1 MYILKILLSFIKNYK
16 FTVILYIIF
25 QILAFPLEAIAVP
38 QIYSRFFNVL
48 NNKTKVDVFIKYFL
62 IIIFFLIIVNLS
74 NATTSYIESIMLPKI
89 NEYIINYIFKNLLI
103 KNENQYEDV
112 DLGKLIT
119 RLSIVPQHLKEFITS
134 FCTWI
139 LPRMLTI
146 IIINIYFFY
155 LSWKLGLV
163 SIILLLIFGLL
174 NIKYFIFCSNISIQ
188 RHILFEKKNSDTQD
202 KLSNAYSIYS
212 NGNLEK
218 EILNYENKTKIYTSK
233 FRENLSC
240 LNKSTIYSSFLLIF
254 IFICLN
260 ATSVF
265 LYMKN
270 KISYVNLIAIFIT
283 IIYYTP
289 CIVTLIY
296 TMPELVHYYGTLG
309 SVDKFIEELYNSE
322 KENLNKNNIKHAN
335 KNNVQDLIIKKGNIV
350 INNLTFGYNSNNLF
364 KNFYL
369 TIKENENIAI
379 IGPSG
384 NGKST
389 LIKLIMGYY
398 NVPNNT
404 IFIDN
409 IDINKFNL
417 NDLRK
422 QISYVNQNTKL
433 FNTTLLE
440 NIKYGNDF
448 TKHEIINLFNKL
460 NINNIFSNLKT
471 GLETNVGIDGNNL
484 SGGQRQLVHILRCI
498 GRKNKIIILDEPTS
512 AIDKENK
519 IIIVNAIKEL
529 SKNNTLILIT
539 HDLSILHIVNRVITL
554 ESGKIIKDQYLNK
567 KL

>member
-422 QISYVNQNTKL
+422 QISYVNQNAKL

-440 NIKYGNDF
+440 NIKYGNDL
-448 TKHEIINLFNKL
+448 TKDEIINLCNKL
-460 NINNIFSNLKT
+460 NINNIFSNLKD
-471 GLETNVGIDGNNL
+471 GLETNVGVDGNNL

-512 AIDKENK
+512 AIDKDNT
-519 IIIVNAIKEL
+519 IIIKNAIKEL

-539 HDLSILHIVNRVITL
+539 HDLNILSIVNRVITL
-554 ESGKIIKDQYLNK
+554 ESGKIIKDEYNK
-567 KL
+567 

>member
-1 MYILKILLSFIKNYK
+1 MYILKLFLSFIKDHK

-25 QILAFPLEAIAVP
+25 QILAFPLESIAVP
-38 QIYSRFFNVL
+38 QIYSRFFNIL

-62 IIIFFLIIVNLS
+62 IIVFFLIIVNGS
-74 NATTSYIESIMLPKI
+74 NATTTYIESFMLPEL
-89 NEYIINYIFKNLLI
+89 NEYIINYIFKNLLL
-103 KNENQYEDV
+103 KHENKYEDT

-119 RLSIVPQHLKEFITS
+119 RLSTIPQHLKEFITN

-139 LPRMLTI
+139 LPRILTI

-155 LSWKLGLV
+155 LSWELGLV
-163 SIILLLIFGLL
+163 SIILLIVFSIL
-174 NIKYFIFCSNISIQ
+174 NINFFISCSKLSEE
-188 RHILFEKKNSDTQD
+188 RHHLFEEKNSDTQD
-202 KLSNAYSIYS
+202 KISNSYSIYS
-212 NGNLEK
+212 TGNLYK
-218 EILNYENKTKIYTSK
+218 EIINYENKTKIYTSK
-233 FRENLSC
+233 FKENLSC
-240 LNKSTIYSSFLLIF
+240 LNKTTISSSFLLIF

-260 ATSVF
+260 AASVF

-289 CIVTLIY
+289 CIVTIIY
-296 TMPELVHYYGTLG
+296 TLPEIVHYYGSLKA
-309 SVDKFIEELYNSE
+309 VDIFIEDLYKYE
-322 KENLNKNNIKHAN
+322 KENKKLINDKMQKSSENNKI
-335 KNNVQDLIIKKGNIV
+335 DLIIKKGNIV
-350 INNLTFGYNSNNLF
+350 INNLTFGYNNNIF

-369 TIKENENIAI
+369 TIKENESVAI

-422 QISYVNQNTKL
+422 QISYVNQNAKL

-440 NIKYGNDF
+440 NIKYGNDL
-448 TKHEIINLFNKL
+448 TKDEIINLCNKL
-460 NINNIFSNLKT
+460 NINNIFSNLKD
-471 GLETNVGIDGNNL
+471 GLETNVGVDGNNL

-512 AIDKENK
+512 AIDKDNT
-519 IIIVNAIKEL
+519 IIIKNAIKEL

-539 HDLSILHIVNRVITL
+539 HDLNILSIVNRVITL
-554 ESGKIIKDQYLNK
+554 ESGKIIKDEYNK
-567 KL
+567 

>member
-1 MYILKILLSFIKNYK
+1 MYILKILLSFIKKYK
-16 FTVILYIIF
+16 FTIILYIIF
-25 QILAFPLEAIAVP
+25 QMLAFPLEAIAVP
-38 QIYSRFFNVL
+38 QIYSRFFSIL
-48 NNKTKVDVFIKYFL
+48 NSKTKVDVFIKYFL
-62 IIIFFLIIVNLS
+62 IIVFFLIIVNFS
-74 NATTSYIESIMLPKI
+74 NAITTYIESFMLPEI

-119 RLSIVPQHLKEFITS
+119 RLSTVPQHLKELITS
-134 FCTWI
+134 FCTWV

-155 LSWKLGLV
+155 LSWELGLV
-163 SIILLLIFGLL
+163 SIILLLVFGLL
-174 NIKYFIFCSNISIQ
+174 NIKYFIFCSDISKD
-188 RHILFEKKNSDTQD
+188 RHLLFEKKNSDTQD

-212 NGNLEK
+212 TGNLQK

-233 FRENLSC
+233 FKENLSC

-296 TMPELVHYYGTLG
+296 IMPEIVHYYGTLG

-322 KENLNKNNIKHAN
+322 KENLNKNNIKSDN
-335 KNNVQDLIIKKGNIV
+335 KNNIQDLIIKKGNIV
-350 INNLTFGYNSNNLF
+350 INNLTFGYNDNNLF

-369 TIKENENIAI
+369 TIKENESIAI

-440 NIKYGNDF
+440 NIQYGNDF
-448 TKHEIINLFNKL
+448 TKDEIINLFNKL

-512 AIDKENK
+512 AIDKENTK
-519 IIIVNAIKEL
+519 MIISAIKEI

-539 HDLSILHIVNRVITL
+539 HDLSILPIVNRVITIK
-554 ESGKIIKDQYLNK
+554 SGKIIKDDYNK
-567 KL
+567 

>member
-38 QIYSRFFNVL
+38 QIYSRFFNLL

-422 QISYVNQNTKL
+422 QISYVNQNAKL

-440 NIKYGNDF
+440 NIKYGNDL
-448 TKHEIINLFNKL
+448 TKDEIINLCNKL
-460 NINNIFSNLKT
+460 NINNIFSNLKD
-471 GLETNVGIDGNNL
+471 GLETNVGVDGNNL

-512 AIDKENK
+512 AIDKDNT
-519 IIIVNAIKEL
+519 IIIKNAIKEL

-539 HDLSILHIVNRVITL
+539 HDLNILSIVNRVITL
-554 ESGKIIKDQYLNK
+554 ESGKIIKDEYNK
-567 KL
+567 